1 MSRKQTKKNNA
12 KTGYNDS
19 LKSKRQMSESS
30 SEHIAV
36 TEQSKQ
42 GRSAQSGRVEALRPS
57 EKSRHPGRNIEI
69 PRERIE
75 ERAKAIWEQRGR
87 PQGDDQG
94 NWYEAENQLRR
105 ELVGQE

>member
-1 MSRKQTKKNNA
+1 MSRKQMKKNDV

-19 LKSKRQMSESS
+19 SKSKHQMSEGSK
-30 SEHIAV
+30 HIAV
-36 TEQSKQ
+36 TEQPRVAKSI
-42 GRSAQSGRVEALRPS
+42 SSGRVEALRPS
-57 EKSRHPGRNIEI
+57 EESRPPDKYVEI

>member
-1 MSRKQTKKNNA
+1 MQKKEMNKNNV

-19 LKSKRQMSESS
+19 LKSKHQMSAVSES
-30 SEHIAV
+30 V
-36 TEQSKQ
+36 TLAEQPKGTGST
-42 GRSAQSGRVEALRPS
+42 QSRQIEAIRPS
-57 EKSRHPGRNIEI
+57 DKTQQPYKTIEI

-87 PQGDDQG
+87 PQGDDQRI
-94 NWYEAENQLRR
+94 WYEAENQLRR